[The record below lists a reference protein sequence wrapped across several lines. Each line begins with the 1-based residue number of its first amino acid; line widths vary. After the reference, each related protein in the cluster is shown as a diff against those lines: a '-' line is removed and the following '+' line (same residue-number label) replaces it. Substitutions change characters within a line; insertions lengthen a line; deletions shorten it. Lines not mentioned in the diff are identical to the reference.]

1 MRAFLLIILIAI
13 GAFIAYTYWGGS
25 ITWRTPSTQSVGTTG
40 TIDAKKARETGAELG
55 EKAAAAAN
63 RVGET
68 VSEAATTTKIKAK
81 LALDDTV
88 KARTIDVSTTGTTVT
103 LGGTVRTPAER
114 ARAVSLARET
124 SGVTRV
130 VDHLVV
136 QPER

>member
-88 KARTIDVSTTGTTVT
+88 KARRSEERRVGKEWRAWWST
-103 LGGTVRTPAER
+103 E
-114 ARAVSLARET
+114 
-124 SGVTRV
+124 
-130 VDHLVV
+130 H
-136 QPER
+136 